1 MTDKQDTH
9 DRTHTTGHAEGRRRA
24 SGAHTQR
31 TDQGTGTGNTTE
43 HSRRRTAA
51 TEHTAG
57 RRIGGQAEGRK
68 GGERDTDGR
77 APGEWRREARRR
89 HTAAGREQGEIME
102 RADRQK
108 KVCNIFKGEMR
119 GKTPPRLAKA
129 CKRVYIHIT

>member
-9 DRTHTTGHAEGRRRA
+9 DRTHRRPPESFR
-24 SGAHTQR
+24 GAHTEDGSR
-31 TDQGTGTGNTTE
+31 HGDGETEGDTTE

-108 KVCNIFKGEMR
+108 KSM
-119 GKTPPRLAKA
+119 
-129 CKRVYIHIT
+129 